1 MSNPS
6 RLAPLSHPGDTIPE
20 CIEHFART
28 LPDRI
33 AVKTRAQQFTWAEL
47 NRAANRA
54 ARAILAGG
62 DAGRGPVAVLIP
74 RGAGLTVALLAVAK
88 TGRAYAPLNPAHPPE
103 RTRHILDDSRALTLV
118 TNRANLALARA
129 LAGDRVAVVDLDALA
144 PSQSD
149 ANLGVPIAPDEIAAI
164 TYTSGSTGKPKGV
177 MQSHRSTLHR
187 RAAAKTFDIGPEDR
201 VAAVGSAGTDNYRA
215 LLNGAASY
223 PWAVKEEGF
232 ADLGRWLRE
241 ERVTVYLSVP
251 SVFRDFV
258 ASLAPEDR
266 FPDMRLIIL
275 RGETLYRSDVDL
287 YRSRFTP
294 HCLLVNELG
303 SMETRTVAQFVIDH
317 ATPVTDGIVP
327 VGHVLRDKVVLI
339 LDENR
344 REAPAGE
351 VGEIAV
357 SSRYLSPGYWG
368 QPDLTRERFLADP
381 AGGDER
387 TYLTGDMGRFL
398 PDGRLVHLGRKDT
411 QVKIRAQRVEIG
423 EIEAALRALPGV
435 REAAVVAREDQPGDK
450 RLVAYVGVVEP
461 PGPTVT
467 ALRRVLDATLPEYA
481 VPAAFVIMDRL
492 PLTPSGKVD
501 RLRLPDPDR
510 ARPRLDEP
518 LIAPRT
524 PLETMLAE
532 VWREILGLDAVGVRD
547 GFLDLGGSSLMA
559 LRLHA
564 EIERRSGR
572 RVPLA
577 SLFDAPTVERQAA
590 LLGGDAEAPVPRSL
604 VAIQPKGV
612 GPALFCVPGHGGTVV
627 CFHELAR
634 QLGAEQPLY
643 ALQPRG
649 LDDDRAPATRIEEM
663 AAEYLEEIRER
674 QPSGP
679 YLLGGFCLGA
689 LVAFEMARRLE
700 AAGERVGLLALFD
713 PRRPEL
719 GPEVGASSGLIAR
732 GARRL
737 TVEYE
742 NLRPLAMP
750 ERLAYGRAKARSV
763 AERLGRRVA
772 RRTGAISEIEPRVAA
787 VQQAQRTAARA
798 FRARAYPGSIVLFM
812 AQRTFTRS
820 YVDPSFGWGGLARE
834 LTVRLVPLPDGSVIQ
849 HPDGARVVAA
859 ELRERIE
866 GVLAEAASAVIRS
879 A

>member
-1 MSNPS
+1 MSSPS
-6 RLAPLSHPGDTIPE
+6 PLVPLSHPGDTIPE

-28 LPDRI
+28 LPDRT
-33 AVKTRAQQFTWAEL
+33 AVKTRVQEFTWAEL
-47 NRAANRA
+47 NRAANRV

-62 DAGRGPVAVLIP
+62 DPGRGPVAVLIP
-74 RGAGLTVALLAVAK
+74 RGAGLTVALLAVSK

-103 RTRHILDDSRALTLV
+103 RTRHILNDSQALTLV
-118 TNRANLALARA
+118 TNRAHLALARE

-144 PSQSD
+144 PLQSD
-149 ANLGVPIAPDEIAAI
+149 ANLGVKIAPDEVAGI

-187 RAAAKTFDIGPEDR
+187 RAAAQTFDIGPEDR

-232 ADLGRWLRE
+232 ADLPRWLRE
-241 ERVTVYLSVP
+241 ERVSVYLSVP

-258 ASLAPEDR
+258 ASLGPGER
-266 FPDMRLIIL
+266 LPDMRLIIL

-287 YRSRFTP
+287 YRRHFEP
-294 HCLLVNELG
+294 HCVLVNELG
-303 SMETRTVAQFVIDH
+303 SMETRTVAQFPIDH
-317 ATPVTDGIVP
+317 TTVVTEAIVP
-327 VGHVLRDKVVLI
+327 VGHVLRDKTVLI
-339 LDENR
+339 LGEDR
-344 REAPAGE
+344 RPLPPGE
-351 VGEIAV
+351 IGEIAV
-357 SSRYLSPGYWG
+357 RSRYLSPGYWG
-368 QPDLTRERFLADP
+368 QPDLTRERFLPDP
-381 AGGDER
+381 AGGDEH

-423 EIEAALRALPGV
+423 EIEAALRALAGV

-450 RLVAYVGVVEP
+450 RLVAYVGVTEP

-467 ALRRVLDATLPEYA
+467 ALRRALAATLPDYV
-481 VPAAFVIMDRL
+481 VPGAFVVMDRL

-501 RLRLPDPDR
+501 RLRLPDPGR

-518 LIAPRT
+518 MIAPRT
-524 PLETMLAE
+524 PLEATLAE
-532 VWREILGLDAVGVRD
+532 IWREVLGLDALGVRD
-547 GFLDLGGSSLMA
+547 GFLDLGGSSLVA

-590 LLGGDAEAPVPRSL
+590 LLDGDAADGAPRSL
-604 VAIQPKGV
+604 VAIQPKGA
-612 GPALFCVPGHGGTVV
+612 GPALYCVPGHGGTVV

-634 QLGAEQPLY
+634 QLGPEQPLY

-674 QPSGP
+674 QPAGP

-689 LVAFEMARRLE
+689 LVAFEMARRLH
-700 AAGERVGLLALFD
+700 AAGEQVGLLALFD

-719 GPEVGASSGLIAR
+719 APGLAFSSGLIER

-742 NLRPLAMP
+742 NLRLLAMP
-750 ERLAYGRAKARSV
+750 ERLAYGRAKTRSV
-763 AERLGRRVA
+763 VERIGRRVA
-772 RRTGAISEIEPRVAA
+772 RRTTGLREVEPRVAA
-787 VQQAQRTAARA
+787 LQQAQRTAARA
-798 FRARAYPGSIVLFM
+798 FRAHAYPGAVLLFM
-812 AQRTFTRS
+812 AQRPFTQS
-820 YVDPSFGWGGLARE
+820 YVDPSFGWGRLARE

-859 ELRERIE
+859 ELRERI
-866 GVLAEAASAVIRS
+866 GRLDDRAGAVIRS